1 MSLWETNF
9 ARCQIVIHN
18 TYKDI
23 HPSIKVVLEKLIAPD
38 DSYHKSHERRIAR
51 TLQVLTDQRPKGK
64 LLELGTGAIVPLAL
78 KRLVPDLEVHVTDF
92 HLDLPSVDDIHLEL
106 CGDSMTVKG
115 YRVNLEE
122 TALPVADETFDVVL
136 CCEVIEHMD
145 VDPMFMLSEV
155 NRVLKP
161 NGTLIVTT
169 PNAASTWAITKILRG
184 IEPYFYMQYRPY
196 KDPWRHN
203 YEYSIHTLV
212 AVLKAAGFDGDA
224 WTEDSFEEP
233 NYTDIHKLQAS
244 GYTLN
249 HLGVNIFTVARKI
262 GSVQDRYPSAIYCN

>member
-1 MSLWETNF
+1 MITN
-9 ARCQIVIHN
+9 A
-18 TYKDI
+18 YKDI
-23 HPSIKVVLEKLIAPD
+23 HPSIRAVLTKLIAAD
-38 DSYHKSHERRIAR
+38 DSYHKGHERRIAR
-51 TLQVLTDQRPKGK
+51 TLQVLIDQKPSGK

-78 KRLVPDLEVHVTDF
+78 KNLVPNLEVHVTDF
-92 HLDLPSVDDIHLEL
+92 HLDLPSVDDIYLEL
-106 CGDSMTVKG
+106 CGDSITVPG

-122 TALPVADETFDVVL
+122 TPLPIPDETFDVVL

-161 NGTLIVTT
+161 GGVLIVTT
-169 PNAASTWAITKILRG
+169 PNAVSTWAVTKILRG

-196 KDPWRHN
+196 HDPWRHN
-203 YEYSIHTLV
+203 YEYSIHSLV
-212 AVLKAAGFDGDA
+212 AVLKAAGFDGNA

-233 NYTDIHKLQAS
+233 NYSDVNKLKAS

-249 HLGVNIFTVARKI
+249 HLGDNIFTVATKL
-262 GSVQDRYPSAIYCN
+262 GPVQDRYPSVIYCN